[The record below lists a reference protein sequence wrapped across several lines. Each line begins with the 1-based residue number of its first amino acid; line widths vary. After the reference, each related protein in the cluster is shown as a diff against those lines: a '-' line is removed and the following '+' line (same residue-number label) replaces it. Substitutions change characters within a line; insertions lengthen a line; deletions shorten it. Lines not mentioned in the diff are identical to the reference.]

1 MYKNIL
7 KYVYLLPYI
16 LIGGYFILLAI
27 KSPIHD
33 YGNYYYGA
41 KIMWHNEFD
50 LKIYFPEWFNEK
62 IVEIS
67 KQTYY
72 LNYTPNTP
80 FLALFYLPF
89 SFLEIGISK
98 FIFGLLSFILFGRSL
113 YRLFRFLNIDNRY
126 LALLPILFLLPI
138 KNNILFGQTYFLILV
153 LLIEAYILLEKKES
167 FKAGFFISLA
177 ICLKVFPV
185 FLIPYF
191 IIKKDWKSIFSIF
204 LFTSIFIGI
213 TLFFVSVESWLY
225 YATTVLQKASN
236 GEISGEIVSNYQSL
250 HMFLK
255 SEFTN
260 YKSYLLG
267 CKITLILCAVF
278 YTIRNKNSLYNYTV
292 WLMLSIVFS
301 SYGSTYS
308 LLLFIWLYVSVCKSN
323 VNFSWKVF
331 WFILL
336 FLICNVPIHYFENLI
351 FPFNYIRLL
360 IIFLLG
366 SCLMFYSRKQL
377 PVFIILFC
385 SGLISV
391 IHVLFF
397 QNGKVTYDNVIP
409 NEKELLITD
418 YKLLNDQL
426 TYYYWTHQGL
436 KSKKIFCKTNA
447 TQALDIKENQIYFN
461 QKKVTNEASSKKKA
475 VLLNNEYIL
484 FLSDYDRG
492 IGFYDLKKMKLEK
505 NE

>member
-1 MYKNIL
+1 
-7 KYVYLLPYI
+7 
-16 LIGGYFILLAI
+16 
-27 KSPIHD
+27 
-33 YGNYYYGA
+33 
-41 KIMWHNEFD
+41 
-50 LKIYFPEWFNEK
+50 
-62 IVEIS
+62 
-67 KQTYY
+67 
-72 LNYTPNTP
+72 
-80 FLALFYLPF
+80 
-89 SFLEIGISK
+89 
-98 FIFGLLSFILFGRSL
+98 
-113 YRLFRFLNIDNRY
+113 
-126 LALLPILFLLPI
+126 
-138 KNNILFGQTYFLILV
+138 
-153 LLIEAYILLEKKES
+153 
-167 FKAGFFISLA
+167 
-177 ICLKVFPV
+177 
-185 FLIPYF
+185 
-191 IIKKDWKSIFSIF
+191 
-204 LFTSIFIGI
+204 
-213 TLFFVSVESWLY
+213 LY

-267 CKITLILCAVF
+267 CKIALILAAVF

-323 VNFSWKVF
+323 VNFKWKVY
-331 WFILL
+331 WLILL
-336 FLICNVPIHYFENLI
+336 FLICNVPIHYFENII

-360 IIFLLG
+360 FIILLG
-366 SCLMFYSRKQL
+366 SSLVFYIRKQL
-377 PVFIILFC
+377 AVFIILFC

-397 QNGKVTYDNVIP
+397 QNEKMTYDKVIP

-426 TYYYWTHQGL
+426 TYYYWTQEGL
-436 KSKKIFCKTNA
+436 KTKKIFCKTNS

-492 IGFYDLKKMKLEK
+492 LGFYDLKKMKLEK